1 MNHFQPSDAV
11 LSTAKSG
18 NMALPASAI
27 AADTCT
33 ACPLWLS
40 ATGNL
45 SVPMTNDYLFR
56 ALLQK
61 NNKVLKGLISSLLH
75 LSPSDISSAVI
86 TNPIELGDAI
96 NHKTFILDIK
106 VSLNDSTTLSLEM
119 QVINEHNWV
128 DRSLSYLC
136 RNFDQLM
143 AGEKY
148 QNIRPVIQIGLLNFT
163 LFPESP
169 EFYATY
175 KFLNVKNH
183 TLYSDKLRL
192 SVLDLTQ
199 TKLATEEDKSYQLD
213 HYSSA
218 LMRTQ
223 VARNP
228 PVYDGSL
235 LTTCRASLFKATT
248 WEEITML
255 AQKNEYIGEATDT
268 IYQLTQDEKIRMQC
282 EAREDYYRTQ
292 RGWQDMLDEKA
303 AMLSEMDIILNEK
316 DAMLNKKDTII
327 AEQKEALET
336 TCSELNKLLA
346 WAKEHGYEK

>member
-11 LSTAKSG
+11 LSNAKSG
-18 NMALPASAI
+18 SMALPTSTI
-27 AADTCT
+27 TADTCT

-106 VSLNDSTTLSLEM
+106 VSLNDSTILSLEM

-128 DRSLSYLC
+128 SRSLSYLC

-148 QNIRPVIQIGLLNFT
+148 QDIRPVIQIGLLNFT
-163 LFPESP
+163 LFPEFP

-213 HYSSA
+213 YW
-218 LMRTQ
+218 
-223 VARNP
+223 
-228 PVYDGSL
+228 
-235 LTTCRASLFKATT
+235 ASLFKATT

-316 DAMLNKKDTII
+316 NAMLDKKDTII
-327 AEQKEALET
+327 AEQKEALEA
-336 TCSELNKLLA
+336 TCSEFKKLLA
-346 WAKEHGYEK
+346 WAKDHGYEK